1 MWRRDGLRRELLL
14 AVAGLLTGAAVL
26 AIAILLFGDFGG
38 VEGRILSTTLSI
50 AGFGA
55 LAVPAA
61 ILWDQERLQRLALGC
76 TALDALAA
84 ALFVAAI
91 WVEPGEIFG
100 KVLATALMLLVPA
113 VVVTALATR
122 PLHRLFAPFLVLT
135 LVVVAMATTA
145 VWAEIE
151 RDAYWR
157 VLGALLVLATLLL
170 VLQPLLARAGR
181 ELGHVELRLV
191 DSDDRS
197 EHVVV
202 RAGSVAEAASRAI
215 RAIEEEGRSIRAL
228 EVLSPGLPGRAP
240 GRRHGRAASN
250 TTRGELRSRLGAG
263 TDAVRSPEGDLLD
276 EARATRAVAR
286 KEHHMSSHSLARAVD
301 SAATVFGNVLVGIDG
316 SPESLEAARQAAVL
330 ARPDAPLTLV
340 AAWRPPAAVLTPMP
354 ALPVGPGSDQVLE
367 KAAREALEQAKSQFP
382 SARARVRRGAPTHVL
397 LDEAHDIAAT
407 LVAVGSHGHRR
418 ATGMVFGSTA
428 TELVHSAPSSVLV
441 ARAGARR
448 YPDRIAVGVDGS
460 PASARAFAAARHV
473 AERFG
478 AELDVVVA
486 EGDDLVDLAAISAIA
501 GDGFHVLD
509 DDPVTVLKAA
519 ADNADLLVVGSRGLR
534 GLRAL
539 GSVSE
544 RVAHGAA
551 SSVLVV
557 R

>member
-215 RAIEEEGRSIRAL
+215 RAIEEEGRSVRAL

-240 GRRHGRAASN
+240 GRRHGPP
-250 TTRGELRSRLGAG
+250 T
-263 TDAVRSPEGDLLD
+263 
-276 EARATRAVAR
+276 
-286 KEHHMSSHSLARAVD
+286 
-301 SAATVFGNVLVGIDG
+301 
-316 SPESLEAARQAAVL
+316 
-330 ARPDAPLTLV
+330 
-340 AAWRPPAAVLTPMP
+340 PPA
-354 ALPVGPGSDQVLE
+354 GNY
-367 KAAREALEQAKSQFP
+367 AADSVP
-382 SARARVRRGAPTHVL
+382 APTPSVHPKG
-397 LDEAHDIAAT
+397 T
-407 LVAVGSHGHRR
+407 
-418 ATGMVFGSTA
+418 FSTRP
-428 TELVHSAPSSVLV
+428 VQ
-441 ARAGARR
+441 RGQ
-448 YPDRIAVGVDGS
+448 S
-460 PASARAFAAARHV
+460 PGRS
-473 AERFG
+473 
-478 AELDVVVA
+478 
-486 EGDDLVDLAAISAIA
+486 
-501 GDGFHVLD
+501 
-509 DDPVTVLKAA
+509 TT
-519 ADNADLLVVGSRGLR
+519 
-534 GLRAL
+534 
-539 GSVSE
+539 
-544 RVAHGAA
+544 
-551 SSVLVV
+551 
-557 R
+557 